1 MTLSAEIYGLYSVLC
16 WNYSLPKS
24 FNVNHDKTSV
34 FENTPA
40 HTPPSLSLA
49 RYFEQVCGS
58 GHKHFPLTIL
68 ARNVSIGSALNGAS
82 GSATKSEHC
91 VGMHGAASP
100 SPSQHETSSPLGCGF
115 VPSVVPHA
123 WQRRQVHLD
132 GAKGASPALMCTG
145 YQVVLTRTAVAESEG
160 LDRLYGPTDSF
171 LLADTSNE
179 SVSSPPW
186 VQLQDTVVH
195 GS

>member
-1 MTLSAEIYGLYSVLC
+1 MYFTGILV
-16 WNYSLPKS
+16 SLN
-24 FNVNHDKTSV
+24 FLNVNHDKTSV

-49 RYFEQVCGS
+49 RYFEQVGGS

-68 ARNVSIGSALNGAS
+68 ARNGSIGSAPNGAS

-100 SPSQHETSSPLGCGF
+100 SPSQHETSSPLGCRF

-123 WQRRQVHLD
+123 YRMPEGVPAGSDDRSTSMVPRGPRQR
-132 GAKGASPALMCTG
+132 
-145 YQVVLTRTAVAESEG
+145 
-160 LDRLYGPTDSF
+160 
-171 LLADTSNE
+171 
-179 SVSSPPW
+179 
-186 VQLQDTVVH
+186 
-195 GS
+195 